1 MKIKIVNL
9 VATGLVALMMTST
22 APYAQSQPEAQQN
35 AVAIAN
41 QIKTLMEDMEVRA
54 QGFPELLTAL
64 AEGRATIEQADQ
76 TVADLIEQLTEITTQ
91 MEDGTEFDVAID
103 GYVEATQGLIAE
115 AEASNNDA
123 MKGLIPSLKVTK
135 ESLET
140 DDARRAALVVRSRN
154 VIRELEKNR
163 EAIAFF
169 IKAGAVTQAAELI
182 RGSVNDFE
190 GIVERGQAVAQGL
203 IDASTN

>member
-1 MKIKIVNL
+1 MKAKITNI
-9 VATGLVALMMTST
+9 VATSLIALMMSTT
-22 APYAQSQPEAQQN
+22 APFAQGQSEAQQN
-35 AVAIAN
+35 AVNLAN
-41 QIKTLMEDMEVRA
+41 QIKSLMEDMDARA
-54 QGFPELLTAL
+54 QGMPTVLAAL
-64 AEGRATIEQADQ
+64 AEGRATIEEADQ
-76 TVADLIEQLTEITTQ
+76 TVADLISQLTEITSQ
-91 MEDGTEFDVAID
+91 MEDGTEFDNAID
-103 GYVEATQGLIAE
+103 GYIEATQGLISE

-123 MKGLIPSLKVTK
+123 IKGLIPGLEITK

-169 IKAGAVTQAAELI
+169 IKAGAVTQAADLI
-182 RGSVNDFE
+182 RGSVDDFE
-190 GIVERGQAVAQGL
+190 GIVERGQAIAQGL